1 MRKLVTVFLCM
12 VLSILQINAQNRTI
26 TGKITDTD
34 GKPVAGASVLLKGTT
49 KGVSADEK
57 GAYSISIPTTTK
69 TLVVTGIGFTTRE
82 MSVGAGNVVNV
93 TLVSSDKNLEE
104 VVVTGYSTKKKA
116 EFTGATS
123 RVSSKQIEQI
133 PIASFEQ
140 ILQGRA
146 PGLYIAS
153 GSGQPGSSARVNI
166 RGVGSISGGNSP
178 LYVLDGI
185 PIEEGVFRTMN
196 PNDFESVD
204 VLKDAAGAGLY
215 GSRGENGVIVITSK
229 KGRQGKVQMGYR
241 GLMGMSQPMQLSNLQ
256 MMNSAQRLEYEERVL
271 GPAILSPSALSG
283 NPGWDYSPT
292 NPRFQ
297 TLTPA
302 QRANEARLLDSVRG
316 INTFWPDIM
325 TRNAKFRQHELNA
338 SGGANNLSFY
348 TSLSVFNQEGII
360 HRSNL
365 DRYTFRANIDYRT
378 ERLTVSVRSAA
389 GWSSRADIESE
400 SGIALAN
407 PVAAAYLE
415 LPYTRFRNDAGQVA
429 TGTGRTGANAYD
441 RLFTTTNNTNQFKGT
456 LGVTIQYNI
465 WNGISF
471 KTTNGVDWRNN
482 NTNRF
487 INPTSFAGSLVA
499 QGAQGSYSEGNS
511 ENLQLIS
518 TTGFVFNK
526 VFKTKHAVNASL
538 MYEAIRNKSRSFS
551 ATGFGINAQLP
562 NTPAGIT
569 PGSATNNLIPGVGG
583 GKTINGLSST
593 FLVADYTYDKRFTVS
608 GSLRRDAPSQVPLKN
623 RDNIFWSAGASWNLI
638 AEKFMEKQTIFQ
650 DARVRASYGETGNV
664 NGFSSD
670 FGYIST
676 YGSTNYAGIPGIFP
690 SSPGNEDYKL
700 ESQVLTNIGVDLT
713 FWDRRARFT
722 ADYFIKDSRN
732 LFVSQ
737 PLSRTTGFSSLPTN
751 AAQVRNSGLDFSLSF
766 DVIRKKDLL
775 VTFGINGGF
784 LKNRVMSLG
793 SLSEIPQGT
802 GIIRVGYPLGTHFTV
817 GWMGVDPQS
826 GNPVYQDIN
835 GFPTNVYSAANNRA
849 EFGTFI
855 PAFTGGAT
863 MDITWKNF
871 NISALLSTA
880 QNVQRFNNEA
890 FFYETTN
897 SNIGFN
903 KRVDLLNSW
912 RKPGD
917 ITNYQRIGT
926 ARQFSSRDVQDAS
939 FIRFRNLQVG
949 YNFVIKNEKLGIRGI
964 RFWAQGQNLF
974 TWTKWQ
980 GFDPEESNNIAT
992 YEFPNPRTYTMGL
1005 DINF

>member
-1 MRKLVTVFLCM
+1 
-12 VLSILQINAQNRTI
+12 
-26 TGKITDTD
+26 
-34 GKPVAGASVLLKGTT
+34 
-49 KGVSADEK
+49 
-57 GAYSISIPTTTK
+57 
-69 TLVVTGIGFTTRE
+69 
-82 MSVGAGNVVNV
+82 
-93 TLVSSDKNLEE
+93 
-104 VVVTGYSTKKKA
+104 
-116 EFTGATS
+116 
-123 RVSSKQIEQI
+123 
-133 PIASFEQ
+133 
-140 ILQGRA
+140 
-146 PGLYIAS
+146 
-153 GSGQPGSSARVNI
+153 
-166 RGVGSISGGNSP
+166 
-178 LYVLDGI
+178 
-185 PIEEGVFRTMN
+185 
-196 PNDFESVD
+196 
-204 VLKDAAGAGLY
+204 
-215 GSRGENGVIVITSK
+215 
-229 KGRQGKVQMGYR
+229 MGYR

>member
-1 MRKLVTVFLCM
+1 M

-215 GSRGENGVIVITSK
+215 GSRGANGVIVITSK

-980 GFDPEESNNIAT
+980 GFDPEESNNIAS

>member
-1 MRKLVTVFLCM
+1 MRKLVTVFLFGVCM
-12 VLSILQINAQNRTI
+12 VLQLQAQNRI
-26 TGKITDTD
+26 IVGKITD
-34 GKPVAGASVLLKGTT
+34 AGGSAVPRATVLIKGSA
-49 KGVSADEK
+49 KGVSANEQ
-57 GAYSISIPTTTK
+57 GVYSIEITAASK
-69 TLVVTGIGFTTRE
+69 SLVFS
-82 MSVGAGNVVNV
+82 SVGFLDKEISIGSSNSINIV
-93 TLVSSDKNLEE
+93 LISSDKNLED
-104 VVVTGYSTKKKA
+104 VVVTGYSTKKKS

-123 RVSSKQIEQI
+123 RVSSKQIEQV

-215 GSRGENGVIVITSK
+215 GSRGANGVIVITSR
-229 KGRQGKVQMGYR
+229 KGKQGKVQMGYR
-241 GLMGMSQPMQLSNLQ
+241 GLMGMSQPMELSNLQ
-256 MMNSAQRLEYEERVL
+256 MMNGQQRLDYEEKVL
-271 GPAILSPSALSG
+271 GPSILSPTALNG
-283 NPGWDYSPT
+283 YPGWDYSPN

-302 QRANEARLLDSVRG
+302 QRSAEAALLDSVKK
-316 INTFWPDIM
+316 INTDWPSIM
-325 TRNAKFRQHELNA
+325 TRNARFRQHELNA

-348 TSLSVFNQEGII
+348 TSLSVYNQEGII

-365 DRYTFRANIDYRT
+365 DRYTFRANIDYKT
-378 ERLTVSVRSAA
+378 EKLTVSVRSAA
-389 GWSSRADIESE
+389 GWSSQAGIESE
-400 SGIALAN
+400 AAVALAN
-407 PVAAAYLE
+407 PIAAAYLE
-415 LPYTRFRNDAGQVA
+415 LPYTRFLNDAGLVA
-429 TGTGRTGANAYD
+429 TGNGRTGANAYD
-441 RLFTTTNNTNQFKGT
+441 RLFTTTSTVNQFKGT
-456 LGVTIQYNI
+456 LGVTIMYNI

-471 KTTNGVDWRNN
+471 KTTNGIDWRNN
-482 NTNRF
+482 NSSRF

-499 QGAQGSYSEGNS
+499 QGAQGSYNEGNA

-518 TTGFVFNK
+518 TTGLVYNK
-526 VFKTKHAVNASL
+526 VFNGKHAVNASL
-538 MYEAIRNKSRSFS
+538 LYEAIRNKFRSFN
-551 ATGFGINAQLP
+551 ATGFGINAALP

-569 PGSATNNLIPGVGG
+569 PGSATNNMIPGIGG
-583 GKTINGLSST
+583 GKTINGLSSA
-593 FLVADYTYDKRFTVS
+593 FMVADYTYDKRFTLS
-608 GSLRRDAPSQVPLKN
+608 GSLRRDVPSQVPIKN
-623 RDNIFWSAGASWNLI
+623 RENIFWSAGASWNMI

-664 NGFSSD
+664 NGFNSD

-676 YGSTNYAGIPGIFP
+676 YGSTNYAGVPGIIP

-722 ADYFIKDSRN
+722 ADYYIKDSRN
-732 LFVSQ
+732 LFVNQ
-737 PLSRTTGFSSLPTN
+737 PLSRTTGFSSLSTN
-751 AAQVRNSGLDFSLSF
+751 AAQVRNSGLDFSLSL
-766 DVIRKKDLL
+766 DVIRQKDLL

-784 LKNRVMSLG
+784 LKNRVMDLG
-793 SLSEIPQGT
+793 GLSEIPQGT
-802 GIIRVGYPLGTHFTV
+802 GIIRVGSPLGTHFNV
-817 GWMGVDPQS
+817 GWLGVDPQS

-835 GFPTNVYSAANNRA
+835 GLPTNIYSNANNRA

-855 PAFTGGAT
+855 PTFTGGAT
-863 MDITWKNF
+863 LDITWKNIS
-871 NISALLSTA
+871 ISALLSTA
-880 QNVQRFNNEA
+880 QNVKRYNNES

-897 SNIGFN
+897 SNVGFN
-903 KRVDLLNSW
+903 KSVDMLNSW
-912 RKPGD
+912 QKPGD
-917 ITNYQRIGT
+917 ITNFQRIGT
-926 ARQFSSRDVQDAS
+926 ARQFSSRDIRDAS

-949 YNFVIKNEKLGIRGI
+949 YNFIIKNEKIGIRSI

>member
-1 MRKLVTVFLCM
+1 M

-215 GSRGENGVIVITSK
+215 GSRGANGVIVITSK

-400 SGIALAN
+400 AGVALAN

-499 QGAQGSYSEGNS
+499 QGAQGSYNEGNS

-676 YGSTNYAGIPGIFP
+676 YGSTNYAGVPGIFP
-690 SSPGNEDYKL
+690 TSPGNEDYKL

-737 PLSRTTGFSSLPTN
+737 PLSRTTGFSSLATN

-912 RKPGD
+912 QKPGD
-917 ITNYQRIGT
+917 ITNYQRLGT

-939 FIRFRNLQVG
+939 FIRFRNLQIG

-980 GFDPEESNNIAT
+980 GFDPEESNNIAS

>member
-1 MRKLVTVFLCM
+1 M

-215 GSRGENGVIVITSK
+215 GSRGANGVIVITSK

-737 PLSRTTGFSSLPTN
+737 PLSRTTGFSSLATN

>member
-215 GSRGENGVIVITSK
+215 GSRGANGVIVITSK

-400 SGIALAN
+400 AGVALAN

-499 QGAQGSYSEGNS
+499 QGAQGSYNEGNS

-676 YGSTNYAGIPGIFP
+676 YGSTNYAGVPGIFP
-690 SSPGNEDYKL
+690 TSPGNEDYKL

-737 PLSRTTGFSSLPTN
+737 PLSRTTGFSSLATN

-912 RKPGD
+912 QKPGD
-917 ITNYQRIGT
+917 ITNYQRLGT

-939 FIRFRNLQVG
+939 FIRFRNLQIG

-980 GFDPEESNNIAT
+980 GFDPEESNNIAS

>member
-215 GSRGENGVIVITSK
+215 GSRGANGVIVITSK

-569 PGSATNNLIPGVGG
+569 PGSATNNLIPGIGG

-939 FIRFRNLQVG
+939 FIRFRNLQIG

>member
-1 MRKLVTVFLCM
+1 M

-215 GSRGENGVIVITSK
+215 GSRGANGVIVITSK

-441 RLFTTTNNTNQFKGT
+441 QFKGT

>member
-215 GSRGENGVIVITSK
+215 GSRGANGVIVITSK

-256 MMNSAQRLEYEERVL
+256 MMNGQQRLEYEERLL
-271 GPAILSPSALSG
+271 GPVGLANG
-283 NPGWDYSPT
+283 FPGWDYSPT

-400 SGIALAN
+400 AGVALAN

-499 QGAQGSYSEGNS
+499 QGAQGSYNEGNS

-676 YGSTNYAGIPGIFP
+676 YGSTNYAGVPGIFP
-690 SSPGNEDYKL
+690 TSPGNEDYKL

-737 PLSRTTGFSSLPTN
+737 PLSRTTGFSSLATN

-784 LKNRVMSLG
+784 LKNRVLSLG
-793 SLSEIPQGT
+793 GLSEIPQGT
-802 GIIRVGYPLGTHFTV
+802 SIIRVGYPLGSHFQV

-835 GFPTNVYSAANNRA
+835 GLPTNVFSAANNRA

-855 PAFTGGAT
+855 PSFTGGAT

-897 SNIGFN
+897 SNTGFN
-903 KRVDLLNSW
+903 KRVDMLNSW
-912 RKPGD
+912 QKPGD

-939 FIRFRNLQVG
+939 FIRFRNLQIG

-980 GFDPEESNNIAT
+980 GFDPEESNNIAS

>member
-1 MRKLVTVFLCM
+1 M

-215 GSRGENGVIVITSK
+215 GSRGANGVIVITSK

-676 YGSTNYAGIPGIFP
+676 YGSTNYAGVPGIFP
-690 SSPGNEDYKL
+690 TSPGNEDYKL

>member
-1 MRKLVTVFLCM
+1 M

-215 GSRGENGVIVITSK
+215 GSRGANGVIVITSK

>member
-215 GSRGENGVIVITSK
+215 GSRGANGVIVITSK

-499 QGAQGSYSEGNS
+499 QGAQGSYNEGNS

>member
-1 MRKLVTVFLCM
+1 
-12 VLSILQINAQNRTI
+12 
-26 TGKITDTD
+26 
-34 GKPVAGASVLLKGTT
+34 
-49 KGVSADEK
+49 
-57 GAYSISIPTTTK
+57 
-69 TLVVTGIGFTTRE
+69 
-82 MSVGAGNVVNV
+82 
-93 TLVSSDKNLEE
+93 
-104 VVVTGYSTKKKA
+104 
-116 EFTGATS
+116 
-123 RVSSKQIEQI
+123 
-133 PIASFEQ
+133 
-140 ILQGRA
+140 
-146 PGLYIAS
+146 
-153 GSGQPGSSARVNI
+153 
-166 RGVGSISGGNSP
+166 
-178 LYVLDGI
+178 
-185 PIEEGVFRTMN
+185 
-196 PNDFESVD
+196 
-204 VLKDAAGAGLY
+204 
-215 GSRGENGVIVITSK
+215 
-229 KGRQGKVQMGYR
+229 
-241 GLMGMSQPMQLSNLQ
+241 
-256 MMNSAQRLEYEERVL
+256 
-271 GPAILSPSALSG
+271 
-283 NPGWDYSPT
+283 
-292 NPRFQ
+292 
-297 TLTPA
+297 
-302 QRANEARLLDSVRG
+302 
-316 INTFWPDIM
+316 
-325 TRNAKFRQHELNA
+325 
-338 SGGANNLSFY
+338 
-348 TSLSVFNQEGII
+348 
-360 HRSNL
+360 
-365 DRYTFRANIDYRT
+365 
-378 ERLTVSVRSAA
+378 
-389 GWSSRADIESE
+389 
-400 SGIALAN
+400 
-407 PVAAAYLE
+407 
-415 LPYTRFRNDAGQVA
+415 
-429 TGTGRTGANAYD
+429 
-441 RLFTTTNNTNQFKGT
+441 
-456 LGVTIQYNI
+456 
-465 WNGISF
+465 
-471 KTTNGVDWRNN
+471 
-482 NTNRF
+482 
-487 INPTSFAGSLVA
+487 
-499 QGAQGSYSEGNS
+499 
-511 ENLQLIS
+511 
-518 TTGFVFNK
+518 
-526 VFKTKHAVNASL
+526 
-538 MYEAIRNKSRSFS
+538 
-551 ATGFGINAQLP
+551 
-562 NTPAGIT
+562 
-569 PGSATNNLIPGVGG
+569 
-583 GKTINGLSST
+583 
-593 FLVADYTYDKRFTVS
+593 
-608 GSLRRDAPSQVPLKN
+608 
-623 RDNIFWSAGASWNLI
+623 
-638 AEKFMEKQTIFQ
+638 
-650 DARVRASYGETGNV
+650 
-664 NGFSSD
+664 
-670 FGYIST
+670 
-676 YGSTNYAGIPGIFP
+676 
-690 SSPGNEDYKL
+690 
-700 ESQVLTNIGVDLT
+700 VLTNIGVDLT

>member
-215 GSRGENGVIVITSK
+215 GSRGANGVIVITSK

-400 SGIALAN
+400 AGVALAN

-551 ATGFGINAQLP
+551 AAGFGINAQLP

-569 PGSATNNLIPGVGG
+569 PGSATNNLIPGIGG

-676 YGSTNYAGIPGIFP
+676 YGSTNYAGIPGIVP
-690 SSPGNEDYKL
+690 TSPGNEDYKL

-912 RKPGD
+912 QKPGD

-939 FIRFRNLQVG
+939 FIRFRNLQIG

-980 GFDPEESNNIAT
+980 GFDPEESNNIAS

>member
-215 GSRGENGVIVITSK
+215 GSRGANGVIVITSK

-569 PGSATNNLIPGVGG
+569 PGSATNNLIPGIGG

-912 RKPGD
+912 QKPGD

-939 FIRFRNLQVG
+939 FIRFRNLQIG

>member
-215 GSRGENGVIVITSK
+215 GSRGANGVIVITSK